1 MKGCACTCI
10 AFGLGACGRL
20 AAAAELDL
28 SCSLWDITAVVRGV
42 MEKPMASLQVLH
54 YSESKEDREK
64 AGNLVKGQQDQPET
78 EFSASDL
85 KENAAQL
92 KKGR

>member
-1 MKGCACTCI
+1 MAGLQLLLSLNRRPACSTPPQWSEV
-10 AFGLGACGRL
+10 LLR
-20 AAAAELDL
+20 DL
-28 SCSLWDITAVVRGV
+28 MPS
-42 MEKPMASLQVLH
+42 MQVLH

-64 AGNLVKGQQDQPET
+64 AGNMVKGQQDQPDT